1 MWPVGRSVGYDARKP
16 LSTSI
21 GAQVRVGDL
30 RHISSER
37 DGTSRTKT
45 PRPELWRGEAWVLR
59 LTLLQAAIG
68 GGISAGLIVVG
79 TLCWCWRQ
87 RSLRK
92 TLVALKQEDR
102 KTLVALERPRR
113 K

>member
-1 MWPVGRSVGYDARKP
+1 MLK
-16 LSTSI
+16 
-21 GAQVRVGDL
+21 
-30 RHISSER
+30 
-37 DGTSRTKT
+37 
-45 PRPELWRGEAWVLR
+45 
-59 LTLLQAAIG
+59 LTLLQAAID
-68 GGISAGLIVVG
+68 GGISAGLIVLD

-102 KTLVALERPRR
+102 KTLVAQERARR